1 MKMQRLHEL
10 GCLILVMTI
19 VGCGSGSI
27 TPPRTVPVSGAV
39 LMNGQPV
46 AGVVVRFH
54 PQFDI
59 GTVKYIPSAETD
71 GQGQFTLNTG
81 APGNGAPIGDYVVT
95 FEKPLIVSDDA
106 NSGIETEVDEF
117 EGRFSDP
124 EKSEWRITIE
134 NAVIEI
140 EPFELGTNS

>member
-1 MKMQRLHEL
+1 MNIHLPAL
-10 GCLILVMTI
+10 GTLIVLATI

-27 TPPRTVPVSGAV
+27 SPPRTVPVRGAV

-59 GTVKYIPSAETD
+59 GKVKFIPSAETD
-71 GQGQFTLNTG
+71 AKGEFTLNTG
-81 APGNGAPIGDYVVT
+81 APGNGAPVGDYVVT
-95 FEKPLIVSDDA
+95 FEKPRIISDTA

-117 EGRFSDP
+117 EGRYGDP
-124 EKSEWRITIE
+124 EKSEWKITIE

-140 EPFELGTNS
+140 EPFELGDPS